1 MSDHFRPPAIV
12 STSPDT
18 VQRDVGSFQDA
29 ALGAL
34 FVGGKLA
41 FPKVTSNTLA
51 YINFALYEKS
61 LNLTTTSSCRL
72 TGFERG
78 RHIA

>member
-61 LNLTTTSSCRL
+61 LVCCDTLQVL
-72 TGFERG
+72 ALQTGSLRV
-78 RHIA
+78 